1 MTPEAAA
8 IIARAR
14 KSFVFTIGL
23 LIVGFIIIAGA
34 LVYRASR
41 DSGAAPAAGGGEAAY
56 AAAAVKIPAGA
67 TVVSAIASGGDITV
81 TYKNGSATSI
91 RIFDGKTGSILREI
105 PVVSE

>member
-41 DSGAAPAAGGGEAAY
+41 DSGPAPAAAY
-56 AAAAVKIPAGA
+56 AAAAVKIPTGA

-81 TYKNGSATSI
+81 TYRNGSATSI

-105 PVVSE
+105 PIVSE

>member
-23 LIVGFIIIAGA
+23 LIVGFIIIVGA

-41 DSGAAPAAGGGEAAY
+41 DGASSSSGGGAAY
-56 AAAAVKIPAGA
+56 AAAAVKIPSGA
-67 TVVSAIASGGDITV
+67 TLVSAVASGGEITV
-81 TYKNGSATSI
+81 AYRNGSATSI
-91 RIFDGKTGSILREI
+91 RIFDGKTGAIVREI

>member
-23 LIVGFIIIAGA
+23 LIVGFIIIVGA

-41 DSGAAPAAGGGEAAY
+41 DGASSWSGGGAAY
-56 AAAAVKIPAGA
+56 AAAAVKIPSGA
-67 TVVSAIASGGDITV
+67 TLVSAVASGGEITV
-81 TYKNGSATSI
+81 AYRNGSATSI
-91 RIFDGKTGSILREI
+91 RIFDGKTGAIVREI